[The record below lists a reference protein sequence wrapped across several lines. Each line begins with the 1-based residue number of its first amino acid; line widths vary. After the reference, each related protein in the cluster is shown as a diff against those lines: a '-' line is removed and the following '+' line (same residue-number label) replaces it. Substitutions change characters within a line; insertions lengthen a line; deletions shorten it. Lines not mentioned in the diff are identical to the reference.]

1 MLLKKS
7 ICCVVIVARHC
18 DVHEEYDSLLDA
30 WHMELFEQHESS
42 FYAFNSIAF
51 LREDTL
57 GVLPIP
63 SLKSMTGV

>member
-1 MLLKKS
+1 MLVTAAYKQS
-7 ICCVVIVARHC
+7 TPRS
-18 DVHEEYDSLLDA
+18 SLLDA